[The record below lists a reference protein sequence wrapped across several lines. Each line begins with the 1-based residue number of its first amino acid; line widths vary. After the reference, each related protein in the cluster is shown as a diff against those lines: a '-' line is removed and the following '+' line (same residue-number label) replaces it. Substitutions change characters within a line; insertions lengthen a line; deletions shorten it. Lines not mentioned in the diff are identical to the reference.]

1 MEPGSMWLLILAFIL
16 VVLGAFFSMSET
28 ALTSVSKL
36 SIRHMAEKGMKR
48 AKTVEKIVN
57 DRGKMISSVLIG
69 ANLTTI
75 LLSSIATT
83 IAIGL
88 ASEENEALAV
98 AIGTVITTVV
108 VLLGSDITPKVVASK
123 YTEKIALFVARPMI
137 LVMFLFT
144 PINLVLNGFINKLL
158 SLFGFNKDK
167 DQNTITEQE
176 VLTMLDMGYEEGV
189 IPEEESIM
197 IDAVFEFRKSQAR
210 DIMIPRTDM
219 IAIPITAEYDEIIKV
234 FQDEGYSRL
243 PVYKDDLDHIVGM
256 LNFKDFML
264 RVEEEEGFDVER
276 YIREPF
282 FSYEN
287 QSAQKLFANMRTS
300 GASLAI
306 ILDEYGGCAGLVTI
320 EDLVE
325 TIMGE
330 IFDEHDEV
338 DIDITCII
346 PNKEYSVLG
355 GTRIDDFN
363 KLLDI
368 SLISDDY
375 DTMAGYVMG
384 LFGYIPKHGDVIT
397 QNNLTFIVEESG
409 KNRIE
414 RLKIKIESPEDPEI
428 AG

>member
-1 MEPGSMWLLILAFIL
+1 MWLLFFAFML
-16 VVLGAFFSMSET
+16 VVLGAFFAMSET

-48 AKTVEKIVN
+48 AKAVEKIVN
-57 DRGKMISSVLIG
+57 DREKMISSVLIG

-83 IAIGL
+83 IAIGI

-98 AIGTVITTVV
+98 TIGAIVTTIV

-123 YTEKIALFVARPMI
+123 YTDKIALLVARPMI
-137 LVMFLFT
+137 FVMFLFA

-158 SLFGFNKDK
+158 SLFGFNKDGE
-167 DQNTITEQE
+167 QGSLTEQE
-176 VLTMLDMGYEEGV
+176 VMTMLDMGYEEGV

-219 IAIPITAEYDEIIKV
+219 IAIPITAEYDEIVKV
-234 FQDEGYSRL
+234 FRDEGYSRL
-243 PVYKDDLDHIVGM
+243 PVYRDDLDHIIGI

-300 GASLAI
+300 GASIAI

-338 DIDITCII
+338 DSDITCIVA
-346 PNKEYSVLG
+346 NEEYSVLG
-355 GTRIDDFN
+355 STRIDDFN

-368 SLISDDY
+368 NLISDDY

-384 LFGYIPKHGDVIT
+384 LFGYIPKQDETIA
-397 QNNLTFIVEESG
+397 QDNLTFIVEEAE

-414 RLKIKIESPEDPEI
+414 RLKIKIKGIDEAEVAEQD
-428 AG
+428 